1 MSATKY
7 TVEQVAFS
15 VNYQTLMKPVTASCT
30 THYQCDLYQIPK
42 YGSDVDVLIL
52 IA

>member
-7 TVEQVAFS
+7 TVEQMAFS
-15 VNYQTLMKPVTASCT
+15 VNYKTLMELVIASCT
-30 THYQCDLYQIPK
+30 THYQRDLYQIPK